1 MIEIT
6 NGVKTLTV
14 PDATAQA
21 TLKEKWL
28 KGWTI
33 VKPVGN
39 APQEVIQFQQ
49 AKLKE
54 SINVIPEP
62 KCEADLFKLPLAKLE
77 EIADTLSEDQLK
89 GLVQDPRKSVKALA
103 KKQLNKLRS
112 DSRKQED
119 RPAV

>member
-6 NGVKTLTV
+6 NGKKTLTV

-54 SINVIPEP
+54 SCTVKEIPEP
-62 KCEADLFKLPLAKLE
+62 KSEDDLFKLPLSKLE
-77 EIADTLSEDQLK
+77 GIADTLSEDQLK
-89 GLVQDPRKSVKALA
+89 NLIQDPRKNVKALA
-103 KKQLNKLRS
+103 KRQLNKLRS
-112 DSRKQED
+112 DSRK
-119 RPAV
+119 

>member
-6 NGVKTLTV
+6 NGKKTITV

-33 VKPVGN
+33 VQHKGD

-49 AKLKE
+49 AKLVEAPK
-54 SINVIPEP
+54 EP
-62 KCEADLFKLPLAKLE
+62 KNEQDMFKLPLLRLE

-89 GLVQDPRKSVKALA
+89 GLIQDPRKSVKALA
-103 KKQLNKLRS
+103 KRQLNKLR
-112 DSRKQED
+112 DVGGK
-119 RPAV
+119 